1 MLDNAEDELDRLLVY
16 SGIPSIEIAIN
27 EYLEKY
33 AITTK
38 VEQAVNTFIGYINS
52 KDIEGNLIDTLMNDA
67 ERARVLLGEDIKKEE
82 YKNILDSIF
91 NKCIDINK
99 AKMDDNNYY
108 TIKQNIVPV
117 YYTIVS
123 MEMVRESKELYYTN
137 INNILKMTEDNRIVF
152 LRNDFV
158 EKSNSFISSK
168 DYISL
173 IDLLMKELDKQIYYE
188 MDNEHYNFIYSR
200 ILDIYEKYIK
210 EIDKKQREVYDN
222 KFDSYCNNIDDKRHS
237 FLENYMDKIKAMNKD
252 EAKLKLADVYH
263 YSKRAYI
270 SKFIFNTSYK
280 KYWEDTVKEYRK
292 SIS

>member
-137 INNILKMTEDNRIVF
+137 INNILKMT
-152 LRNDFV
+152 
-158 EKSNSFISSK
+158 
-168 DYISL
+168 
-173 IDLLMKELDKQIYYE
+173 
-188 MDNEHYNFIYSR
+188 
-200 ILDIYEKYIK
+200 
-210 EIDKKQREVYDN
+210 
-222 KFDSYCNNIDDKRHS
+222 
-237 FLENYMDKIKAMNKD
+237 
-252 EAKLKLADVYH
+252 
-263 YSKRAYI
+263 
-270 SKFIFNTSYK
+270 
-280 KYWEDTVKEYRK
+280 
-292 SIS
+292 